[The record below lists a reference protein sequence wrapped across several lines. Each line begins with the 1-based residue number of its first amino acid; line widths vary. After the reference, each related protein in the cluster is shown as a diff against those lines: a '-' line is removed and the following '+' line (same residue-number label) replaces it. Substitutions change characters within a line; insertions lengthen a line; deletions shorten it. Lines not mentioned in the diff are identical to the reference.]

1 MASTADPR
9 AKWPMK
15 TDEKNQVLLS
25 AMKIAWEAGFTG
37 GFSGRAVAEDEDL
50 SSAME
55 KVSGTVDWW
64 GFDKRPDPSSSSADK
79 KNKRAPKKPSLKKP
93 TGEPEELA
101 NLAYDPKQC
110 RARKYNRGWPLQCW
124 KTPGEEGG
132 ICHLC
137 EARKDDELQDFWGYY
152 DEPLEN
158 CCLNKDGKPHSWK
171 ALASTRAEKKSS
183 DREDKKRAKMK
194 EKLEKETE
202 KEKKKKVKEEE
213 KSAKQN
219 KKDRLKKLKKKAKE
233 ENNKESDEEEQP
245 VEPDAEAEKPVAA
258 EKPLEVDAEEEEQ
271 QVEPDAEAEKPVAAE
286 KPLEVDEEAEERDGP
301 TYSPGSP
308 RENPAS
314 EEEQSLDEDTQ
325 DLGDPDPGE
334 IFEEYIHDGY
344 TMKWNKVTNDLLDPD
359 DDEILGKMVF
369 DDDGTPT
376 PDINVDESDDS
387 DEE

>member
-1 MASTADPR
+1 MASATDPR

-15 TDEKNQVLLS
+15 TDEKNQVLMS
-25 AMKIAWEAGFTG
+25 AMKLAWEAGFTAG
-37 GFSGRAVAEDEDL
+37 AHCAPASDEEL

-55 KVSGTVDWW
+55 KVLRAVDWW
-64 GFDKRPDPSSSSADK
+64 SYDNRPESFTDK
-79 KNKRAPKKPSLKKP
+79 KNKRAPKTPSLKKP
-93 TGEPEELA
+93 SGEPEELA

-110 RARKYNRGWPLQCW
+110 RARKYNKGYPLQCW

-132 ICHLC
+132 VCHLC
-137 EARKDDELQDFWGYY
+137 EARRNDETQDFWGYY
-152 DEPLEN
+152 DEPLEE

-171 ALASTRAEKKSS
+171 VLASARAEKKSS
-183 DREDKKRAKMK
+183 DREDKKQAKLK
-194 EKLEKETE
+194 EKLEKESD
-202 KEKKKKVKEEE
+202 KAKKKKEKEEE
-213 KSAKQN
+213 KEAKQK
-219 KKDRLKKLKKKAKE
+219 KKDRLKNLKKKAKK
-233 ENNKESDEEEQP
+233 ENKKESEEEEQP

-258 EKPLEVDAEEEEQ
+258 EKPLEVDAE
-271 QVEPDAEAEKPVAAE
+271 
-286 KPLEVDEEAEERDGP
+286 AEERDGP

-308 RENPAS
+308 RDDPAS

-325 DLGDPDPGE
+325 DLDDPDPEE

-369 DDDGTPT
+369 DDDGNPT